1 MTVAAPAARAQVTD
15 EPNPVIFPDPT
26 KFARGL
32 YTEGEIGS
40 VVLFGPAGGGKV
52 GPGFAIGTRVGYDLT
67 RFFAVQAHG
76 IGSTAPDVVPRH
88 AAGRAAAAALSG
100 DGRGRS

>member
-1 MTVAAPAARAQVTD
+1 AVSGAAEPAARSQVTD

-40 VVLFGPAGGGKV
+40 VVLFGPAGGKV

-67 RFFAVQAHG
+67 RFLAVQLHG
-76 IGSTAPDVVPRH
+76 IGSTHQTSFPGIPQDDQLLQLYQA
-88 AAGRAAAAALSG
+88 
-100 DGRGRS
+100 